1 VKFFPLLLKFG
12 AVVSQENSMH
22 HHIDDPFG
30 RVSPKT
36 ASPAGEVKAVEV
48 KKNGF
53 IEVSSLF

>member
-1 VKFFPLLLKFG
+1 
-12 AVVSQENSMH
+12 MH